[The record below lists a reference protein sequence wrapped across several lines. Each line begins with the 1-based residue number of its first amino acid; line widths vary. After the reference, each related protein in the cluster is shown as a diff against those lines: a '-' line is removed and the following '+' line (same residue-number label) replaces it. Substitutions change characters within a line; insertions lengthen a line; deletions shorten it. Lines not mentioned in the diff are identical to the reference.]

1 MFKVGDTVIYGV
13 NGTCEIVEI
22 SEFNFTGTETPYYV
36 LRPKG
41 DKGSV
46 IYVPIDNKDLTSKM
60 KYTLDEDE
68 IRELIESVAD
78 MEPLWVDNALT
89 RKQHYRDI
97 VANGDRRELICLVKT
112 LYHHEKKVK
121 AKGGKL
127 NMTDEQYYRTAIK
140 MLCDEFSDV
149 LKISN
154 EMLIPILTG
163 EKELPPKAIA

>member
-1 MFKVGDTVIYGV
+1 MFKVGDTVVYGT

-22 SEFNFTGTETPYYV
+22 SEFDFTGEKTLYYV

-41 DKGSV
+41 DKSSL
-46 IYVPIDNKDLTSKM
+46 IYVPTDNKDLTSKM

-68 IRELIESVAD
+68 IRKLIESVAD
-78 MEPLWVDNALT
+78 FEPLWVDNAIA
-89 RKQHYRDI
+89 RKQRCRDI
-97 VANGDRRELICLVKT
+97 VASGDRRELICMVKN
-112 LYHHEKKVK
+112 LYHREKQMK

-149 LKISN
+149 LKISH
-154 EMLIPILTG
+154 EKLIPILTG
-163 EKELPPKAIA
+163 EKELPPKASA